1 MDRDN
6 IGRNVVASIKGDKL
20 TLVIDLK
27 ATTLRS
33 VSGKSDVLATT
44 NGNVKV
50 EGTDGLKVGLN
61 IFSPVRA

>member
-1 MDRDN
+1 MD
-6 IGRNVVASIKGDKL
+6 IGRNIEATIKGDKL
-20 TLVIDLK
+20 MLVINLK

>member
-1 MDRDN
+1 MD
-6 IGRNVVASIKGDKL
+6 IGRNIDATIKGDKL

>member
-1 MDRDN
+1 MD
-6 IGRNVVASIKGDKL
+6 IGRNIDATIKGDKL
-20 TLVIDLK
+20 TLVINLK

>member
-1 MDRDN
+1 MD
-6 IGRNVVASIKGDKL
+6 IGRNIDATIKGNKL

>member
-1 MDRDN
+1 MDREN